1 MKKAI
6 LTAIAAAFVITPAL
20 AGTPG
25 SDNSN
30 GVTARL
36 TGTNN
41 TTYNDGIFGSVTCNE
56 TQHRKFDT
64 VECQINGTPRTDLAG
79 RTITNLWFSDFDG
92 TPGSITFTMNLDGT
106 GYSGKAT
113 Y

>member
-6 LTAIAAAFVITPAL
+6 LAAMVAAFSITPAI
-20 AGTPG
+20 AGSPG
-25 SDNSN
+25 SDN

-36 TGTNN
+36 TGNAN

-64 VECQINGTPRTDLAG
+64 VQCQINGAPRLDLAG
-79 RTITNLWFSDFDG
+79 HTITSAWYSDFDS
-92 TPGSITFTMNLDGT
+92 TLGSITFTVNADGT